1 MKSLVIGLMLVL
13 VTSVSVF
20 AQVSS
25 SDDATVNVNAYVTRT
40 ITADVVKGLE
50 IGNVSAGIP
59 KTITA
64 EEEFAGEVSIFSTN
78 RNTPFIVTISVPT
91 ELVTDGTS
99 GDETATL
106 PIAFTF
112 RGSAVNGSKGGLFTV
127 EAGNEYWTGPSNS
140 FGQVLRSLYIGAT
153 VTPAEDQQG
162 GAYIGQVVVSVA
174 TN

>member
-13 VTSVSVF
+13 ITSVSAF

-40 ITADVVKGLE
+40 VSVDVIKGLE
-50 IGNVSAGIP
+50 IGNVTAGIP

-64 EEEFAGEVSIFSTN
+64 AEEFAGEVSIFSTN
-78 RNTPFIVTISVPT
+78 RNTPFIVTITTPT
-91 ELVTDGTS
+91 VLVSDGTS
-99 GDETATL
+99 GEGDATL
-106 PIAFTF
+106 PISFTF
-112 RGSAVNGSKGGLFTV
+112 NGSAVTGNKTALFAVTP
-127 EAGNEYWTGPSNS
+127 GNEYWTGPANV
-140 FGQVLRSLYIGAT
+140 FGPILRSVYIGAT

-162 GAYIGQVVVSVA
+162 GAYIGQVIVSVA

>member
-1 MKSLVIGLMLVL
+1 MKKTALMLFTLL
-13 VTSVSVF
+13 VVTV
-20 AQVSS
+20 AGYGQVSS
-25 SDDATVNVNAYVTRT
+25 TDDATVNVNAYVTRT
-40 ITADVVKGLE
+40 ITADVVKSLE

-106 PIAFTF
+106 PISFTF

-162 GAYIGQVVVSVA
+162 GAYSGQVVVSVA